1 MLDND
6 QSRNCV
12 LWFTEDMSY
21 SISHR
26 RLSESGEVK
35 GKGKN

>member
-1 MLDND
+1 
-6 QSRNCV
+6 
-12 LWFTEDMSY
+12 MSY

-35 GKGKN
+35 GKGKNWVDK